1 MIPATTSMR
10 EFAIAK
16 TATLLEE
23 AVAAIQVAAG
33 TPDEAAVHKMRVAI
47 RRLQQALRIFRQYFK
62 ASGVKYVKDQLR
74 AIMQIAGE
82 LRNQDIG
89 IELVQRKRADA
100 AVGHFKRKRGEYK
113 QDLESLLQ
121 QYGVRDFAV
130 DWRQKLGLD
139 LV

>member
-1 MIPATTSMR
+1 
-10 EFAIAK
+10 
-16 TATLLEE
+16 
-23 AVAAIQVAAG
+23 
-33 TPDEAAVHKMRVAI
+33 
-47 RRLQQALRIFRQYFK
+47 
-62 ASGVKYVKDQLR
+62 
-74 AIMQIAGE
+74 MQIAGE

-89 IELVQRKRADA
+89 IELVERKRADA
-100 AVGHFKRKRGEYK
+100 AVAHFKRKRGEYK